1 MGPLGDGDPKC
12 KCKKVSGTKTE
23 LNYSGTKIPVELKI
37 AAELKLGGNPW
48 VTVTLGECKKV
59 SGTKTE
65 LNSSRTKIPA
75 KLKNCSGT
83 KIGGGTLG

>member
-37 AAELKLGGNPW
+37 AAELKLGGEP
-48 VTVTLGECKKV
+48 LGDSDPRRV
-59 SGTKTE
+59 
-65 LNSSRTKIPA
+65 
-75 KLKNCSGT
+75 
-83 KIGGGTLG
+83 